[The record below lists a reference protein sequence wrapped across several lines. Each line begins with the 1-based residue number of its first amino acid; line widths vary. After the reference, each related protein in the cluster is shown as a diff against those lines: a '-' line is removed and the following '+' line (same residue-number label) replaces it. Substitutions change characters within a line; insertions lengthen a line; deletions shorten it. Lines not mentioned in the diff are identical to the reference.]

1 MDTENPSEDPSEN
14 PSETPSENPSVIPS
28 ENPQIPEINLAH
40 KSENQ
45 KDNQGLVVEASS
57 ETKKLEGDPSKGN
70 TLVQNTKEDKD
81 KEEAREN
88 KNQRSDDKS
97 QANNDKAPTSTNVK
111 TGVESLSS
119 VVMGLFAASL
129 ALFKTKKRK

>member
-1 MDTENPSEDPSEN
+1 EEPSEVPSEN
-14 PSETPSENPSVIPS
+14 PS
-28 ENPQIPEINLAH
+28 ENPQIPETNIAH
-40 KSENQ
+40 KSENP
-45 KDNQGLVVEASS
+45 KDNQGLVVEVSS
-57 ETKKLEGDPSKGN
+57 ETKKLKGDPSKDDN
-70 TLVQNTKEDKD
+70 LVQIPREDKD